1 MADLKISEMSPG
13 SALSGTELFESTQSG
28 NTVSLLASQVKT
40 YVDTESYSYQV
51 PTVGFSITIGANI
64 QDLLLKPAGN
74 LANGTVTMPAAP
86 TDGYMVRISCTH
98 NVSTLTLNANAG
110 QTMLNNAT
118 SLSAGIAIAFIYVA
132 SITSWF
138 RLH

>member
-1 MADLKISEMSPG
+1 MTTKISAMTPG
-13 SALSGTELFESTQSG
+13 AALSGTELFESTQSG
-28 NTVSLLASQVKT
+28 STVSLLASQVKT
-40 YVDTESYSYQV
+40 YVDSQSYTYNV

-64 QDLLLKPAGN
+64 QNLLLGPAGN
-74 LANGTVTMPAAP
+74 LANGTITMPASP
-86 TDGYMVRISCTH
+86 TDGYLVRISCTH
-98 NVSTLTLNANAG
+98 NVSTLTLNGNTG

-118 SLSAGIAIAFIYVA
+118 SLSAGVGITFIYVA